1 MKITKKIW
9 EQWRKEGDKALTESN
24 ILVKKVKK
32 IKENMPD
39 IKPPE
44 CFVNIQEFQVL
55 YALNGYEQTIT
66 QIYRKTTMGYSDVH
80 KTVYK
85 LADRGLVTI
94 IGKKKHKMGKYIK
107 ATQEGI
113 NILINWQGIHL
124 NKL

>member
-1 MKITKKIW
+1 
-9 EQWRKEGDKALTESN
+9 
-24 ILVKKVKK
+24 
-32 IKENMPD
+32 MPD